1 MNLGVEYLDTLV
13 SHRPLISFDGFCD
26 FNAYCITK
34 RGKTLPHFDASTF
47 SVAKEGLQGLREKV
61 ERSFDEALADR
72 GDATLS
78 SRESVESRMPRWSW
92 QPCFGWN
99 DLRMNT

>member
-1 MNLGVEYLDTLV
+1 M
-13 SHRPLISFDGFCD
+13 
-26 FNAYCITK
+26 
-34 RGKTLPHFDASTF
+34 
-47 SVAKEGLQGLREKV
+47 REKV

-78 SRESVESRMPRWSW
+78 SRESVESRMPRQPS

-99 DLRMNT
+99 DLRMNKSLRVVFVLCLFCLVLRMFVVSYFWLSVFGDELE